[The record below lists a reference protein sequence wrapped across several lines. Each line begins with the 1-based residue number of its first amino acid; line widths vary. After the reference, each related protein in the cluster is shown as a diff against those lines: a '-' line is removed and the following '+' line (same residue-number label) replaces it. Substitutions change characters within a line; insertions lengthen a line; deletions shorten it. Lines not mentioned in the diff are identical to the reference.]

1 MRVMAVAEAADELGV
16 SDRRIRQ
23 MLADGRISGERA
35 GRSWVLEEQAV
46 REYAKSRSG
55 AGRPWKPSSAWDVL
69 MLADGNRVP
78 SSPIDRHRAQ
88 KRLELGIGSILGQLA
103 NRAELHWFYAHPSV
117 LEAILGL
124 PKLVASGVSA
134 LGPNHIDLVVA
145 DQIEGY
151 VPKSELAGLID
162 QFALESESDRPNVLL
177 RVANDDCWP
186 FAPRQRHAPIRV
198 VAIDLLDSADERSR
212 RAGRE
217 LLNRL

>member
-1 MRVMAVAEAADELGV
+1 MAVAEAASELGV

-23 MLADGRISGERA
+23 MLADGRLPGERA
-35 GRSWVLEEQAV
+35 GRSWVLDELAV
-46 REYAKSRSG
+46 QEFAKSRSG

-69 MLADGNRVP
+69 AMAEGSRVP
-78 SSPIDRHRAQ
+78 ISPVDRHRAQ

-103 NRAELHWFYAHPSV
+103 NRAERHWFYAHPSV
-117 LEAILGL
+117 LEAILEH
-124 PKLVASGVSA
+124 PRFVATGISA
-134 LGPNHIDLVVA
+134 LASNHIDLVIA

-151 VPKSELAGLID
+151 APKSELAGLID
-162 QFALESESDRPNVLL
+162 QFALDSESERPNALL

-186 FAPRQRHAPIRV
+186 FAPRQRHAPTPV

-212 RAGRE
+212 RAGRD

>member
-1 MRVMAVAEAADELGV
+1 MAVAEAADELGV

-23 MLADGRISGERA
+23 MLADGRIPGERA
-35 GRSWVLEEQAV
+35 GRSWVLKEQAV

-55 AGRPWKPSSAWDVL
+55 AGRPWKASSAWDVL
-69 MLADGNRVP
+69 ALASGSRVP
-78 SSPIDRHRAQ
+78 GSSIDRHRAQ

-103 NRAELHWFYAHPSV
+103 NRAERHWFYAHPSV

-124 PKLVASGVSA
+124 PRFVASGVSA

-151 VPKSELAGLID
+151 IPESELASLID
-162 QFALESESDRPNVLL
+162 QFALDSESDRPNVLL
-177 RVANDDCWP
+177 RVVSANCWP
-186 FAPRQRHAPIRV
+186 FAPQQHHAPLPI

-212 RAGRE
+212 RAGRD